1 MAQIAKI
8 ELQTEIKAPA
18 EKFFNIFRSKAH
30 IQPSICPNLIK
41 DVQLL
46 KGDWETVGSVKQ
58 WTYIAGNN
66 IETVSETVEAIDN
79 QNKSISFKVLDGTI
93 LDSFKNM
100 KSSMQVSPKGDC
112 SLVKWTIE
120 YENANEDVSKSQ

>member
-58 WTYIAGNN
+58 WTYIAGKPRIPDRKLN
-66 IETVSETVEAIDN
+66 
-79 QNKSISFKVLDGTI
+79 
-93 LDSFKNM
+93 
-100 KSSMQVSPKGDC
+100 C
-112 SLVKWTIE
+112 WTLKHH
-120 YENANEDVSKSQ
+120 AQLHT